1 MSFKRLKI
9 VKEAVGPGAGAGFFA
24 GWVMP
29 QGACAYLCVCGRDGQ
44 TAEVN
49 LETQGSGVGLGGGGS
64 GWGRGHDLHN

>member
-1 MSFKRLKI
+1 MGNASGRLCLF
-9 VKEAVGPGAGAGFFA
+9 V
-24 GWVMP
+24 
-29 QGACAYLCVCGRDGQ
+29 CVCGRDGQ